1 MSDVLAN
8 APLGKKSDTPT
19 GYDPGLLF
27 PIPRALA
34 RDGLGLSGALP
45 FMGVD
50 TWTAFEL
57 GWLNTKGKPQV
68 GIARIHVPCE
78 TPFMIESKSFKL
90 YLNGF
95 NAHRFGSAEDVAK
108 RIVEDIHPV
117 LWGGASG
124 GKPTVELVSP
134 DAFAQQRI
142 GELEGLNLD
151 RLDLDMDAPAPNGPV
166 LSCVDDDS
174 VVEETLRS
182 DLVRALCRVTGQ
194 PDWGSIQIRYVGR
207 AIDQEKL
214 LRYLITFRDQQEF
227 HEPLA
232 ERIFVDIWR
241 YCQPMKLQVLIRFT
255 RRGGMDINPFRTSFP
270 SPTPAQHRLARQ

>member
-1 MSDVLAN
+1 M
-8 APLGKKSDTPT
+8 
-19 GYDPGLLF
+19 
-27 PIPRALA
+27 
-34 RDGLGLSGALP
+34 
-45 FMGVD
+45 
-50 TWTAFEL
+50 
-57 GWLNTKGKPQV
+57 
-68 GIARIHVPCE
+68 
-78 TPFMIESKSFKL
+78 
-90 YLNGF
+90 
-95 NAHRFGSAEDVAK
+95 
-108 RIVEDIHPV
+108 

-151 RLDLDMDAPAPNGPV
+151 RLDLDMDAPGPNGPV

>member
-1 MSDVLAN
+1 
-8 APLGKKSDTPT
+8 
-19 GYDPGLLF
+19 
-27 PIPRALA
+27 
-34 RDGLGLSGALP
+34 
-45 FMGVD
+45 
-50 TWTAFEL
+50 
-57 GWLNTKGKPQV
+57 
-68 GIARIHVPCE
+68 
-78 TPFMIESKSFKL
+78 MIESKSFKL

-151 RLDLDMDAPAPNGPV
+151 RLDLDMDAPGPNGPV

>member
-1 MSDVLAN
+1 MSDVLAD

-19 GYDPGLLF
+19 GYDPSLLF
-27 PIPRALA
+27 PIPRSLA
-34 RDGLGLSGALP
+34 RDGLGLIGALP

-57 GWLNTKGKPQV
+57 GWLNLKGKPQI

-95 NAHRFGSAEDVAK
+95 NAHRFASAEEVAK

-117 LWGGASG
+117 LWDGKNGA
-124 GKPTVELVSP
+124 KPSVELLSP
-134 DAFAQQRI
+134 DAFALQRI
-142 GELEGLNLD
+142 GELEGLSLD
-151 RLDLDMDAPAPNGPV
+151 RLDIDMDAAALDGPV
-166 LSCVDDDS
+166 LSCVDDEA

-214 LRYLITFRDQQEF
+214 LRYLISFRDQQEF
-227 HEPLA
+227 HEPLS

-241 YCQPMKLQVLIRFT
+241 YCRPIQ
-255 RRGGMDINPFRTSFP
+255 
-270 SPTPAQHRLARQ
+270 